1 MASFSHFGSVF
12 QLFCLG
18 LEFLLFFSFFGQA
31 ASLYSTLF
39 SASYGQKWVF
49 FLFYNIE
56 IVYFFASSPA

>member
-1 MASFSHFGSVF
+1 
-12 QLFCLG
+12 
-18 LEFLLFFSFFGQA
+18 
-31 ASLYSTLF
+31 LF